1 MPIKNITRNIQET
14 NIMNANQTI
23 YENDIIET
31 CRCKERSL

>member
-1 MPIKNITRNIQET
+1 MPIKNITRSIQET
-14 NIMNANQTI
+14 NIMNAYQFV